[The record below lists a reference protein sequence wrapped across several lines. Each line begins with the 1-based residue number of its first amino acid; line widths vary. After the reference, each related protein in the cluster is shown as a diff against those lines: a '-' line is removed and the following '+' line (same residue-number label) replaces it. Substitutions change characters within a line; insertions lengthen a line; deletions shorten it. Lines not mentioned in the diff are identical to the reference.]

1 MAEST
6 ILAKMAALSESLSED
21 GFDDLPDLGLYMDQV
36 TGYLNRRL
44 RQLTVG
50 GEEAPLT
57 PNMINN
63 YVKSGHISRPVHKK
77 YSREQIGALYMLCSL
92 KKNLSIP
99 DAAALIYFM
108 TAEAGPRVAYERF
121 AAAQKEA
128 MDAVCARIRALP
140 EERSNEALT
149 ALAADLIQ
157 HACAE
162 RLAAEAL
169 IAYLTVNDAA
179 KGAPRPAKG
188 AAKAAARTTTGK
200 ADGAA
205 RAAAG
210 ETGSAPGGGRAEAP
224 EEESGE
230 SEG

>member
-6 ILAKMAALSESLSED
+6 ILEKMAALADALSGD

-44 RQLTVG
+44 RGLTVG
-50 GEEAPLT
+50 GEESPLT

-77 YSREQIGALYMLCSL
+77 YSREQIAALYMLCSL

-108 TAEAGPRVAYERF
+108 TEEDGPRGAYERF
-121 AAAQKEA
+121 AAGQREA
-128 MDAVCARIRALP
+128 MAAVCARIRALP
-140 EERSNEALT
+140 GTRSNEDLT

-169 IAYLTVNDAA
+169 IAYMTVNDDRAKTAA
-179 KGAPRPAKG
+179 P
-188 AAKAAARTTTGK
+188 
-200 ADGAA
+200 DG
-205 RAAAG
+205 RGSRVGAAG
-210 ETGSAPGGGRAEAP
+210 EGN
-224 EEESGE
+224 GE
-230 SEG
+230 DKP